1 MSALQIQVKLR
12 AFGPKVDDVAPDL
25 GELQVSSTLALPL
38 EFGATQ
44 LLSGALRDALRS
56 LWEGHYGTGMATG
69 VWYVTLT
76 AERDGRQFEDVR
88 MEDLPLT
95 FEVLVFAVVQGL
107 VEKAV
112 VALA

>member
-1 MSALQIQVKLR
+1 MSAVQIQVKLR

-25 GELQVSSTLALPL
+25 GEMQVSSTLQLPA
-38 EFGATQ
+38 EPSATQ
-44 LLSGALRDALRS
+44 TMSGALRDALRN
-56 LWEGHYGTGMATG
+56 LWESHYGTETAVG
-69 VWYVTLT
+69 VWYVTLI

-88 MEDLPLT
+88 MEDLPLS

-112 VALA
+112 AALA